1 MAKTQTGGSA
11 ASITPALVQELTD
24 VAALA
29 VELARKAGA
38 DAAEVVVRD
47 GSELTAKI
55 RLGEPEL
62 VQEASSRGLG
72 LRVFKDGRRAVTY
85 TSDLRRRSLEAFAAE
100 TVALAGLAEPDE
112 LNRLPDGDEL
122 ATEIPD
128 LDLYDDAVAQVD
140 AAWALAQAK
149 IGERAALDHDKRVTN
164 SEGATWSRTLG
175 ASAFAN
181 SGGFAGGY
189 RGSYASFVVEPLC
202 DDPTDPEN
210 PKKRN
215 GYWWTGNRFL
225 AELEDPAAVGQEAAR
240 RTVATLG
247 ARKIATQECPV
258 VFDPEVGR
266 SIVGT
271 VFSVANG
278 SAFWRK
284 SSYLIGREGT
294 KIASP
299 LVTIEDDPLILR
311 APGSRPF
318 DGDGLPTRK
327 NVLVAEGVLG
337 PVLCDVYSARKLG
350 RKSTGSAGRGV
361 GGNPGPTTSNLI
373 MKAGATTRDALLRS
387 TAKGL
392 YVTSMMGFG
401 FNPVT
406 GDFSRGAQ
414 GFWIEN
420 GELTFPVSEITI
432 SCNFDDLLQ
441 RIDAV
446 ADDLRLR
453 SSTACPTFRVSS
465 MTVAGSSAEAAA
477 PARPG
482 AVRRAQVIGRAPRR
496 AQVVGR
502 APRRAQVIGH
512 APRRAQVI
520 GHAPRRAQAA
530 GPR

>member
-1 MAKTQTGGSA
+1 MSMTNTKTGGSA
-11 ASITPALVQELTD
+11 ASITPELVAHL
-24 VAALA
+24 
-29 VELARKAGA
+29 VEIAEQTVEMAKRAGA
-38 DAAEVVVRD
+38 DAAEVLVRD
-47 GSELTAKI
+47 GSELTAKL

-72 LRVFKDGRRAVTY
+72 LRVFKDGRKAVTY
-85 TSDLRRRSLEAFAAE
+85 TSDLRRGSLESFTAE
-100 TVALAGLAEPDE
+100 TVELAGLAEPDE
-112 LNRLPDGDEL
+112 LNTLPDPSEL
-122 ATEIPD
+122 ATAFAD
-128 LDLYDDAVAQVD
+128 LDLYDDHVARVD
-140 AAWALAQAK
+140 AAWALAQCK
-149 IGERAALDHDKRVTN
+149 LGEKAALAADPRINN

-175 ASAFAN
+175 ATAFAT
-181 SGGFAGGY
+181 SGGFRGGY

-215 GYWWTGNRFL
+215 GYWWTADRFL
-225 AELEDPAAVGQEAAR
+225 EKLDDPEAVGREATR

-247 ARKIATQECPV
+247 ARKIPTQDCAI
-258 VFDPEVGR
+258 VFDPECGR

-294 KIASP
+294 QVASE
-299 LVTIEDDPLILR
+299 LVTIEDDPLIPR

-327 NVLVAEGVLG
+327 NVVVDRGILG

-350 RKSTGSAGRGV
+350 KKSTGSAGRGV

-373 MKAGATTRDALLRS
+373 MRPGKLTKDALLKS
-387 TAKGL
+387 TKSGL

-401 FNPVT
+401 FNAVT

-432 SCNFDDLLQ
+432 SCNFDELLK

-446 ADDLRLR
+446 ADDLDLR
-453 SSTACPTFRVSS
+453 SSTACPTYRVSS
-465 MTVAGSSAEAAA
+465 MMVAGS
-477 PARPG
+477 
-482 AVRRAQVIGRAPRR
+482 
-496 AQVVGR
+496 
-502 APRRAQVIGH
+502 
-512 APRRAQVI
+512 
-520 GHAPRRAQAA
+520 
-530 GPR
+530 